1 MTATVS
7 SHPPRSAAT
16 PIEVRSSIEV
26 DREQRRIEAL
36 LKTLRRQVSEDIRED
51 RIEAPLLP
59 SVAVELMRL
68 TATSEFQLR
77 DVVSVIERDQFITAK
92 VLKTANSAFFAGTR
106 EVASLREAVQR
117 LGVVN
122 VRDIVLAISFR
133 SAILRDQRYKA
144 AMTRLWEH
152 ALLCGNITRQV
163 AKMKRLP
170 MDEAFL
176 AGLLHDI
183 GKPTLVI
190 SLMNIERVLRD
201 RAGIQFEPGDY
212 FEVVFDEFHEKV
224 GALVASSW
232 KLPSTCRRA
241 IEYHHR
247 PQDDDEHSLLVAAVH
262 LADRLCYA
270 LEAEADGTASTAT
283 FFEEVVNRASAVGL
297 EVSAPDVD
305 LLMREAHEAHQKA
318 MAAFA

>member
-1 MTATVS
+1 MTAT
-7 SHPPRSAAT
+7 PIPLPRRSDT
-16 PIEVRSSIEV
+16 PRPEAFSGLEI

-68 TATSEFQLR
+68 TATTEFQLR
-77 DVVSVIERDQFITAK
+77 DVVGVIERDQFITAK

-106 EVASLREAVQR
+106 EVTSLREAVQR

-133 SAILRDQRYKA
+133 SAILRDQRYKDV
-144 AMTRLWEH
+144 MTHLWEH
-152 ALLCGNITRQV
+152 ALMCANVTRQI
-163 AKMKRLP
+163 AKLKRLP

-190 SLMNIERVLRD
+190 SLMNIEKVLRE

-212 FEVVFDEFHEKV
+212 FHTVFDEFHEQV

-232 KLPSTCRRA
+232 RLPSVCRRA

-247 PQDDDEHSLLVAAVH
+247 PSEDAEHNPLVAAVH
-262 LADRLCYA
+262 VADRLCYA
-270 LEAEADGTASTAT
+270 LDEESQGLTSPAE
-283 FFEEVVNRASAVGL
+283 FFEEIVKVAAAAGL
-297 EVSAPDVD
+297 AVSAPEVD
-305 LLMREAHEAHQKA
+305 MLMRDAKEAHDKA
-318 MAAFA
+318 LAAFA